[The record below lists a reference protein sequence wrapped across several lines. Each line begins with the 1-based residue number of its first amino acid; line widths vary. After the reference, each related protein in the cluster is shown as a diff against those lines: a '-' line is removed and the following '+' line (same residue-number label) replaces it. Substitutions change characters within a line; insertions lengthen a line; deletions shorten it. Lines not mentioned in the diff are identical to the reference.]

1 MFNFLAMLGWSPGGN
16 QELYTRDELVRAF
29 ALEGIS
35 GGNAVFNPEKLDWF
49 NQQHMSLLPPI
60 ELARRLKPLFGAA
73 GLWKDEYLGDRHAW
87 LFAVI
92 ELLKPRVKRLDDF
105 VVHGRFFFTD
115 AIEYD
120 QAAVDKH
127 LRIEGMREYLAALD
141 AAFAGLEHFDQA
153 SVEARC
159 VRQPSREV

>member
-1 MFNFLAMLGWSPGGN
+1 
-16 QELYTRDELVRAF
+16 
-29 ALEGIS
+29 
-35 GGNAVFNPEKLDWF
+35 
-49 NQQHMSLLPPI
+49 
-60 ELARRLKPLFGAA
+60 
-73 GLWKDEYLGDRHAW
+73 

-127 LRIEGMREYLAALD
+127 LRIEGMREHLAALD

-153 SVEARC
+153 SVEAALRATAE
-159 VRQPSREV
+159 SRGVKAAVLIHAIRVTVTGKAVSPGLFEVLALLGPDEVHRRLTEMVELLGVPRS